1 MAIVVLPD
9 AQDDLLSLQA
19 YMLERWSL
27 SDWLAAEEEIFD
39 KLATLDSGLL
49 NGSPVSE
56 LAAVGIFDYQCVFT
70 SHHKLVY
77 RRFDAD
83 VYVYAVAAHRQ
94 DFPALLM
101 RRLLRI

>member
-27 SDWLAAEEEIFD
+27 NDWLAAEDEIFD

-49 NGSPVSE
+49 NGSSVSE
-56 LAAVGIFDYQCVFT
+56 LVAVGIFDYQCVFT

>member
-27 SDWLAAEEEIFD
+27 SDWLAAEDEIFD

-70 SHHKLVY
+70 SHHKLVCVCSS
-77 RRFDAD
+77 RTSARLPSTTDAPTVED
-83 VYVYAVAAHRQ
+83 LTV
-94 DFPALLM
+94 
-101 RRLLRI
+101 

>member
-27 SDWLAAEEEIFD
+27 SDWLAAEDEIFD

-56 LAAVGIFDYQCVFT
+56 LAGVGIFD
-70 SHHKLVY
+70 
-77 RRFDAD
+77 
-83 VYVYAVAAHRQ
+83 
-94 DFPALLM
+94 
-101 RRLLRI
+101 